1 MKRGKGDLAT
11 AAVRLTFAL
20 TTMLM
25 AVTGVMIF
33 CISLQ
38 NMTVAIDAD
47 LLPPCVREA
56 FLGVALLI
64 CSLILHPF
72 SIVSEK
78 REEI

>member
-1 MKRGKGDLAT
+1 MKPGKVELAT
-11 AAVRLTFAL
+11 AAVRLAFAL

-25 AVTGVMIF
+25 AVAGVTIF
-33 CISLQ
+33 CIGLQ
-38 NMTVAIDAD
+38 NMTVAIDAG

-72 SIVSEK
+72 LIVSKK
-78 REEI
+78 REEL

>member
-11 AAVRLTFAL
+11 TAVRLTFAL
-20 TTMLM
+20 TTML
-25 AVTGVMIF
+25 VTVAGTAIF
-33 CISLQ
+33 CIGIR
-38 NMTVAIDAD
+38 NITIAIDAD